1 MVAVR
6 NTKEWEADMKRMVYL
21 DRLKVLLTMLVI
33 LHHTAI
39 TYGGS
44 GSWYYVEGRDS
55 LFAKA
60 LLTMFTAVN
69 QSFFM
74 GLFFFISGWVTPAS
88 FDRKGPVR
96 FMKDRVVRFGIPLLV
111 FMILFDPQLW
121 YVSSGY
127 EGSFPDFVKERV
139 WPQPLVGLVSF
150 DTGPLWFLAALLI
163 FGGGYTLYRVLIG
176 HSKVQVISLTPR
188 LIAGYLLIV
197 GIANFLIRIFMPVGK
212 TVLSLQLAYFPAY
225 IGLFIAGI
233 AAYRGGWLERLSA
246 SSARKWGWAAAGLIV
261 LIPIVLALGGALEGS
276 TAAFE
281 GGATW
286 QSLFYSFIDPVLGL
300 AISYV
305 LLVLFRDRDR
315 NRNGQRTSTKGKVG
329 TWLSAHTFTVYI
341 IHALVVVYVSYFLRE
356 VELQPLLKFL
366 LAGSLALPL
375 TFAAAGLIRRIPGA
389 DRIL

>member
-1 MVAVR
+1 
-6 NTKEWEADMKRMVYL
+6 MKRMVYL

-55 LFAKA
+55 LLAEA

-111 FMILFDPQLW
+111 FMIVIDPLLW

-127 EGSFPDFVKERV
+127 DGSFPDFVKERV
-139 WPQPLVGLVSF
+139 WPQPLLGLTSF
-150 DTGPLWFLAALLI
+150 ETGPLWFLEALLI
-163 FGGGYTLYRVLIG
+163 FGGVYTMYRVLVG
-176 HSKVQVISLTPR
+176 HAKVRAIPLTPR
-188 LIAGYLLIV
+188 LMVGYLLIV
-197 GIANFLIRIFMPVGK
+197 GIANFLIRIVMPVGE

-225 IGLFIAGI
+225 IGLFMAGI
-233 AAYRGGWLERLSA
+233 AAYRGGWLERLSTA
-246 SSARKWGWAAAGLIV
+246 SARKWGWAAAGLIV
-261 LIPIVLALGGALEGS
+261 LIPVVLALGGALEGS

-300 AISYV
+300 AISCV
-305 LLVLFRDRDR
+305 LLVRFRDRDSDLDR
-315 NRNGQRTSTKGKVG
+315 QRISAEGG
-329 TWLSAHTFTVYI
+329 LGAWLSVHAFTAYI

-356 VELQPLLKFL
+356 VQLLPLLKFL
-366 LAGSLALPL
+366 LAGGLALPL
-375 TFAAAGLIRRIPGA
+375 TFAAAGLIRQIPGTG
-389 DRIL
+389 RIL